1 MYPMILHELSTAMQ
15 NGYIV
20 EMLMPLNT
28 VSIVAW
34 FRGIKYIFMLTSIEH
49 EINPAHKCI
58 LEFYSKNT
66 V

>member
-1 MYPMILHELSTAMQ
+1 MYPMIFHELSTAMQ

-34 FRGIKYIFMLTSIEH
+34 FRGYKIYIY
-49 EINPAHKCI
+49 AH
-58 LEFYSKNT
+58 LN
-66 V
+66 